1 MPNGRPIADPKD
13 KVLLKVLILKK
24 PKSKIQ
30 AVKGT
35 ARPNK
40 KPIIRFAL
48 LALHFF
54 GLSKKSFINFT

>member
-1 MPNGRPIADPKD
+1 MPNGRPIAAPKD
-13 KVLLKVLILKK
+13 NVLLKDLILKK
-24 PKSKIQ
+24 PKKSIQ

-40 KPIIRFAL
+40 NPIMRFAL
-48 LALHFF
+48 FALHFF